1 MERKKTSK
9 SSARKSTGTRAKS
22 SVKSSVKS
30 RSSRPAARKSKKP
43 KVYISSFKIM
53 GMCGIVILICMLLLL
68 TTNLISKNST
78 KKIASKDSV
87 KTEKVAKE
95 ETKSKEVKKE
105 NNIEKKDSKQKTE
118 GSISKRFE
126 QEKNKKK
133 VEPKKSEPV
142 KKEEKVLPPVQKK
155 VEEPKKVVP
164 PVVDEVE
171 KNTKKQSEKI
181 VEKKETVEK
190 PKPVKQENKFNLPK
204 AKNNATLVFVFDDGG
219 QNLYD
224 LQKFLELPFPITIAV
239 LPKLKY
245 SAESAKRVRNS
256 GHELILHQPMQA
268 INRSVNP
275 GPGAITPEMTEEE
288 VRKMLLSNINEIG
301 PIAGMNNHEG
311 SAITADIAKMEVI
324 LKTASDCGIFFLDSR
339 TNVKTVVPLVAKEMG
354 YNYYERNI
362 FLDNE
367 KTRENALMELKKGL
381 DIANKKGSA
390 VMIGHVWS
398 ADFLPALLKELYPEL
413 VKNGYKFSVVSE
425 S

>member
-9 SSARKSTGTRAKS
+9 SSARKSTGTRA
-22 SVKSSVKS
+22 KSSVKS

-68 TTNLISKNST
+68 TTNLISNDST

-118 GSISKRFE
+118 DSISKRFE
-126 QEKNKKK
+126 QEKKEKK
-133 VEPKKSEPV
+133 VEPKKSEPAKKE
-142 KKEEKVLPPVQKK
+142 KKEESPVQKK
-155 VEEPKKVVP
+155 VEDPKKVVP
-164 PVVDEVE
+164 PVVE
-171 KNTKKQSEKI
+171 KTTEKQPEKI

-204 AKNNATLVFVFDDGG
+204 AKNNANLVFVFDDGG

>member
-9 SSARKSTGTRAKS
+9 SSARKSTGTRA
-22 SVKSSVKS
+22 KSSVKS

-78 KKIASKDSV
+78 KKIASNDSV

-126 QEKNKKK
+126 QEKNKKN
-133 VEPKKSEPV
+133 VEKKKSEPV

-245 SAESAKRVRNS
+245 SVESAKRVRNS

-311 SAITADIAKMEVI
+311 SAITADIGKMEVI

-390 VMIGHVWS
+390 IMIGHVWS

>member
-9 SSARKSTGTRAKS
+9 SSARKSTGTRA
-22 SVKSSVKS
+22 KSSVKS

-68 TTNLISKNST
+68 TTNLISKDST
-78 KKIASKDSV
+78 KKIVSKDSV
-87 KTEKVAKE
+87 KNEKVAKDN
-95 ETKSKEVKKE
+95 KPKA
-105 NNIEKKDSKQKTE
+105 DD
-118 GSISKRFE
+118 SISKRFE
-126 QEKNKKK
+126 QEKKEKK

-142 KKEEKVLPPVQKK
+142 KKEKKEEKVQPPVQKK

-164 PVVDEVE
+164 PVVDVVE
-171 KNTKKQSEKI
+171 KTTEKQSEKI

-204 AKNNATLVFVFDDGG
+204 AKNNANLVFVFDDGG

-245 SAESAKRVRNS
+245 SAESAKRVRKS

>member
-9 SSARKSTGTRAKS
+9 SSARKSTGTRA
-22 SVKSSVKS
+22 KSSVKS

-133 VEPKKSEPV
+133 VEQKKSEPV
-142 KKEEKVLPPVQKK
+142 KKAEKVLPPVQKK

-171 KNTKKQSEKI
+171 KTTEKQSEKI

-190 PKPVKQENKFNLPK
+190 QKPVKQENKFNLPK

-245 SAESAKRVRNS
+245 SVESAKRVRNS

-311 SAITADIAKMEVI
+311 SAITADIGKMEVI

>member
-1 MERKKTSK
+1 
-9 SSARKSTGTRAKS
+9 
-22 SVKSSVKS
+22 
-30 RSSRPAARKSKKP
+30 
-43 KVYISSFKIM
+43 
-53 GMCGIVILICMLLLL
+53 
-68 TTNLISKNST
+68 
-78 KKIASKDSV
+78 
-87 KTEKVAKE
+87 
-95 ETKSKEVKKE
+95 
-105 NNIEKKDSKQKTE
+105 
-118 GSISKRFE
+118 
-126 QEKNKKK
+126 
-133 VEPKKSEPV
+133 
-142 KKEEKVLPPVQKK
+142 
-155 VEEPKKVVP
+155 VP
-164 PVVDEVE
+164 PVVEVE
-171 KNTKKQSEKI
+171 EKTTEKQPEKI
-181 VEKKETVEK
+181 VEKNETVEK

-398 ADFLPALLKELYPEL
+398 ADFLPAFLKELYPEL

>member
-1 MERKKTSK
+1 MAKSK
-9 SSARKSTGTRAKS
+9 SSARKKVSSSKAKS
-22 SVKSSVKS
+22 GN
-30 RSSRPAARKSKKP
+30 RSSQRKKKP
-43 KVYISSFKIM
+43 KVYISTFKIM
-53 GMCGIVILICMLLLL
+53 GMCASVILVCMLLLL
-68 TTNLISKNST
+68 ATTVISKNSS
-78 KKIASKDSV
+78 KKAVKESSTSISERFEEAE
-87 KTEKVAKE
+87 KTE
-95 ETKSKEVKKE
+95 KSKEVEKTVKEQKSDEKKVADVPKKAEEKKSESKKE
-105 NNIEKKDSKQKTE
+105 TKIETKAQNKTEKKDNSVVT
-118 GSISKRFE
+118 
-126 QEKNKKK
+126 
-133 VEPKKSEPV
+133 
-142 KKEEKVLPPVQKK
+142 KKEEPA
-155 VEEPKKVVP
+155 KVVA
-164 PVVDEVE
+164 PV
-171 KNTKKQSEKI
+171 
-181 VEKKETVEK
+181 VEK

-398 ADFLPALLKELYPEL
+398 ADFLPVLLKELYPEL

>member
-9 SSARKSTGTRAKS
+9 SSARKSTGTRA
-22 SVKSSVKS
+22 KSSVKS

-68 TTNLISKNST
+68 TTNLISKDST
-78 KKIASKDSV
+78 KKIANKDSV
-87 KTEKVAKE
+87 KTENVAKE

-118 GSISKRFE
+118 DSISKRFE
-126 QEKNKKK
+126 QEKKEKK

-142 KKEEKVLPPVQKK
+142 KKEKKEEKVQPPVQKK

-164 PVVDEVE
+164 PVEE
-171 KNTKKQSEKI
+171 KATEKQPEKI

-245 SAESAKRVRNS
+245 SAEAAKRVRNS

-339 TNVKTVVPLVAKEMG
+339 TNVNTVVPLVAKEMG

>member
-9 SSARKSTGTRAKS
+9 SSARKSTGTRA
-22 SVKSSVKS
+22 KSSVKS

-105 NNIEKKDSKQKTE
+105 DNIEKKDSKQKTE

-126 QEKNKKK
+126 QEKNKKI
-133 VEPKKSEPV
+133 VEQKKSEPV

-245 SAESAKRVRNS
+245 SVESAKRVRNS

-311 SAITADIAKMEVI
+311 SAITADIGKMEVI

-398 ADFLPALLKELYPEL
+398 ADFLPAFLKELYPEL

>member
-9 SSARKSTGTRAKS
+9 SSARKSTGTRA
-22 SVKSSVKS
+22 KSSVKS

-78 KKIASKDSV
+78 KKIASNDSV

-105 NNIEKKDSKQKTE
+105 NNVEKKDSKQKTE
-118 GSISKRFE
+118 DSISKRFE
-126 QEKNKKK
+126 QEKKEKK
-133 VEPKKSEPV
+133 VEQKKSEPV

-181 VEKKETVEK
+181 VEKKETVK
-190 PKPVKQENKFNLPK
+190 KQKPVKQENKFNLPK

-245 SAESAKRVRNS
+245 SVESAKRVRNS

-301 PIAGMNNHEG
+301 PISGMNNHEG
-311 SAITADIAKMEVI
+311 SAITADIGKMEVI

-381 DIANKKGSA
+381 DIANKKGSV

-398 ADFLPALLKELYPEL
+398 ADFLPAFLKELYPEL

>member
-9 SSARKSTGTRAKS
+9 SSARKSTGTRA
-22 SVKSSVKS
+22 KSSVKS

-78 KKIASKDSV
+78 KKIASNDSV

-126 QEKNKKK
+126 QEKNKKI

-245 SAESAKRVRNS
+245 SVESAKRVRNS

-301 PIAGMNNHEG
+301 PISGMNNHEG
-311 SAITADIAKMEVI
+311 SAITADIGKMEVI

-398 ADFLPALLKELYPEL
+398 ADFLPVFLKELYPEL

>member
-9 SSARKSTGTRAKS
+9 SLARKSTGTR
-22 SVKSSVKS
+22 VKSSVNS

-68 TTNLISKNST
+68 TTNLISKDST

-118 GSISKRFE
+118 DSISKRFE
-126 QEKNKKK
+126 QEKKEKK
-133 VEPKKSEPV
+133 VESKKSESV
-142 KKEEKVLPPVQKK
+142 KKEKKEEKVQPPVQKK

-164 PVVDEVE
+164 PVVDVE
-171 KNTKKQSEKI
+171 EKTTEKQPEKI
-181 VEKKETVEK
+181 VEKNETVEK

-204 AKNNATLVFVFDDGG
+204 AKNNATLVLVFDDGG

-245 SAESAKRVRNS
+245 SVESAKRVRNS

-311 SAITADIAKMEVI
+311 SAITADIGKMEVI

-367 KTRENALMELKKGL
+367 KTCENVLMELKKGL

-398 ADFLPALLKELYPEL
+398 ADFLPAFLKELYPEL

>member
-9 SSARKSTGTRAKS
+9 SSARKSTGTRA
-22 SVKSSVKS
+22 KSSVKS

-68 TTNLISKNST
+68 TANLISKDST

-87 KTEKVAKE
+87 KTEKVA
-95 ETKSKEVKKE
+95 
-105 NNIEKKDSKQKTE
+105 NDNKQKADD
-118 GSISKRFE
+118 SISKRFE
-126 QEKNKKK
+126 QEKKEKK
-133 VEPKKSEPV
+133 VGPKKSEPV
-142 KKEEKVLPPVQKK
+142 KKEKKEEKVQPPVQKK

-164 PVVDEVE
+164 PVVDVE
-171 KNTKKQSEKI
+171 EKTTEKQPEKI
-181 VEKKETVEK
+181 VEKNETVEK

-398 ADFLPALLKELYPEL
+398 ADFLPAFLKELYPEL

>member
-9 SSARKSTGTRAKS
+9 SSARKSTGTRA
-22 SVKSSVKS
+22 KSSVKS

-78 KKIASKDSV
+78 KKIASNDSV

-133 VEPKKSEPV
+133 VEQKKSEPV

-164 PVVDEVE
+164 PIVDEVE

-245 SAESAKRVRNS
+245 SVESAKRVRNS

-268 INRSVNP
+268 INRSENP
-275 GPGAITPEMTEEE
+275 APGAITPEMTEEE

-311 SAITADIAKMEVI
+311 SAITADIGKMEVI

-398 ADFLPALLKELYPEL
+398 ADFLPAFLKELYPEL

>member
-22 SVKSSVKS
+22 SVKSK
-30 RSSRPAARKSKKP
+30 SSRPAARKSKKP

-78 KKIASKDSV
+78 KKFASNDSV

-95 ETKSKEVKKE
+95 ESKSKEVKKE

-118 GSISKRFE
+118 DSISKRFE
-126 QEKNKKK
+126 QEKNKKI
-133 VEPKKSEPV
+133 VEPKKSESV

-164 PVVDEVE
+164 PIVDEVE

-245 SAESAKRVRNS
+245 SVESAKRVRNS

-311 SAITADIAKMEVI
+311 SAITADIGKMEVI

-398 ADFLPALLKELYPEL
+398 ADFLPAFLKELYPEL

>member
-9 SSARKSTGTRAKS
+9 SSARKSTGTRA
-22 SVKSSVKS
+22 KSSVKS

-68 TTNLISKNST
+68 TTNLISKDST

-118 GSISKRFE
+118 DSISKRFE
-126 QEKNKKK
+126 QEKKEKK

-142 KKEEKVLPPVQKK
+142 KKEKKEEKVQPPVQKK
-155 VEEPKKVVP
+155 VEDPKKVVS
-164 PVVDEVE
+164 PVEE
-171 KNTKKQSEKI
+171 KTTEKQPEKI

-204 AKNNATLVFVFDDGG
+204 AKNNANLVFVFDDGG

>member
-9 SSARKSTGTRAKS
+9 SSARKSTGTRA
-22 SVKSSVKS
+22 KSSVKS

-78 KKIASKDSV
+78 KKIASNDSV

-118 GSISKRFE
+118 DSISKRFE

-155 VEEPKKVVP
+155 VEEPKKVEP

-181 VEKKETVEK
+181 VEKKETVEE

-245 SAESAKRVRNS
+245 SVESAKRVRNS

-311 SAITADIAKMEVI
+311 SAITADIGKMEVI

-398 ADFLPALLKELYPEL
+398 ADFLPAFFKELYPEL

>member
-9 SSARKSTGTRAKS
+9 SSARKSTGTRA
-22 SVKSSVKS
+22 KSSVKS

-78 KKIASKDSV
+78 KKFASNDSV

-95 ETKSKEVKKE
+95 ETKLKEEKKE

-126 QEKNKKK
+126 QEKNKKI

-190 PKPVKQENKFNLPK
+190 QKPVKQENKFNLPK

-245 SAESAKRVRNS
+245 SVESAKRVRNS

-311 SAITADIAKMEVI
+311 SAITADIGKMEVI

-398 ADFLPALLKELYPEL
+398 ADFLPAFLKELYPEL

>member
-9 SSARKSTGTRAKS
+9 SSARKSTGTRA
-22 SVKSSVKS
+22 KSSVKS

-126 QEKNKKK
+126 QEKKEKK
-133 VEPKKSEPV
+133 VEQKKSEPV

-171 KNTKKQSEKI
+171 KTTEKQSEKI

-245 SAESAKRVRNS
+245 SVESAKRVRNS

-311 SAITADIAKMEVI
+311 SAITADIGKMEVI

-398 ADFLPALLKELYPEL
+398 ADFLPAFLKELYPEL

>member
-9 SSARKSTGTRAKS
+9 SSARKSTGTRAKA
-22 SVKSSVKS
+22 SVNS

-68 TTNLISKNST
+68 TTNLISKDST

-118 GSISKRFE
+118 DSISKRFE
-126 QEKNKKK
+126 QEKKEKK
-133 VEPKKSEPV
+133 VEQKKSEPV
-142 KKEEKVLPPVQKK
+142 KKEKKEEPPVQKK

-164 PVVDEVE
+164 PVVE
-171 KNTKKQSEKI
+171 KTTEKQPEKI

-204 AKNNATLVFVFDDGG
+204 AKNNANLVFVFDDGG

>member
-9 SSARKSTGTRAKS
+9 SSARKSTGTRA
-22 SVKSSVKS
+22 KSSVKS

-78 KKIASKDSV
+78 KKIASNDSV

-105 NNIEKKDSKQKTE
+105 NNVEKKDSKQKTE
-118 GSISKRFE
+118 DSISKRFE

-245 SAESAKRVRNS
+245 SVESAKRVRNS

-311 SAITADIAKMEVI
+311 SAITADIGKMEVI

-398 ADFLPALLKELYPEL
+398 ADFLPAFLKELYPEL

>member
-9 SSARKSTGTRAKS
+9 SSARKSTGTRA
-22 SVKSSVKS
+22 KSSVKS

-126 QEKNKKK
+126 QEKNKKI

-245 SAESAKRVRNS
+245 SVESAKRVRNS

-311 SAITADIAKMEVI
+311 SAITADIGKMEVI

-398 ADFLPALLKELYPEL
+398 ADFLPAFLKELYPEL

>member
-22 SVKSSVKS
+22 GVKS

-68 TTNLISKNST
+68 TTNLISKDST

-118 GSISKRFE
+118 DSISKRFE
-126 QEKNKKK
+126 QEKKEKK

-142 KKEEKVLPPVQKK
+142 KKEKKEEKVQPPVQKK

-164 PVVDEVE
+164 PVVE
-171 KNTKKQSEKI
+171 KSTEKQPEKI

-190 PKPVKQENKFNLPK
+190 PNPVKQENKFNLPK
-204 AKNNATLVFVFDDGG
+204 AKNNANLVFVFDDGG

>member
-9 SSARKSTGTRAKS
+9 SSARKSTGTRA
-22 SVKSSVKS
+22 KSSVKS

-43 KVYISSFKIM
+43 KVYISSFKIL

-78 KKIASKDSV
+78 KKIASNDSV

-126 QEKNKKK
+126 QEKKEKK

-142 KKEEKVLPPVQKK
+142 KKEKQEEKVL
-155 VEEPKKVVP
+155 P

-245 SAESAKRVRNS
+245 SVESAKRVRNS

-311 SAITADIAKMEVI
+311 SAITADIGKMEVI

-339 TNVKTVVPLVAKEMG
+339 TNIKTVVPLVAKEMG

-398 ADFLPALLKELYPEL
+398 ADFLPAFLKELYPEL

>member
-22 SVKSSVKS
+22 SVKS
-30 RSSRPAARKSKKP
+30 RSSRPAARKLKKP

-78 KKIASKDSV
+78 KKIASNDSV

-126 QEKNKKK
+126 QEKKEKK
-133 VEPKKSEPV
+133 VEQKKSEPV

-245 SAESAKRVRNS
+245 SVESAKRVRNS

-275 GPGAITPEMTEEE
+275 GPGAITLEMTEEE

-311 SAITADIAKMEVI
+311 SAITADIGKMEVI

-398 ADFLPALLKELYPEL
+398 ADFLPAFLKELYPEL

>member
-9 SSARKSTGTRAKS
+9 SSARKSTGTRA
-22 SVKSSVKS
+22 KSSVKS

-68 TTNLISKNST
+68 TTNLISKDST

-118 GSISKRFE
+118 DSISKRFE
-126 QEKNKKK
+126 QEKKEKK
-133 VEPKKSEPV
+133 VGPKKSEPV
-142 KKEEKVLPPVQKK
+142 KKEEKVQSPVQKK

-164 PVVDEVE
+164 PVVE
-171 KNTKKQSEKI
+171 KATEKQPEKI
-181 VEKKETVEK
+181 VEKNETVEK

>member
-22 SVKSSVKS
+22 SVKSK
-30 RSSRPAARKSKKP
+30 SSRPAARKSKKP

-78 KKIASKDSV
+78 KKIASNDSV

-95 ETKSKEVKKE
+95 EKKTKEVKKE
-105 NNIEKKDSKQKTE
+105 NNIKKKDSKQKTE

-126 QEKNKKK
+126 QEKKEKK
-133 VEPKKSEPV
+133 VEQKKSEPV

-171 KNTKKQSEKI
+171 KTTEKQSEKI

-311 SAITADIAKMEVI
+311 SAITADIGKMEVI

-339 TNVKTVVPLVAKEMG
+339 NNVKTVVLLVAKEMG

-398 ADFLPALLKELYPEL
+398 ADFLPAFLKELYPEL

>member
-22 SVKSSVKS
+22 SVKSK
-30 RSSRPAARKSKKP
+30 SSRPAARKSKKP

-78 KKIASKDSV
+78 KKFASNDSV

-118 GSISKRFE
+118 DSISKRFE

-164 PVVDEVE
+164 PVVDEIE
-171 KNTKKQSEKI
+171 KTTKKQSEKI

-190 PKPVKQENKFNLPK
+190 PKPVKQENKSNLPK

-245 SAESAKRVRNS
+245 SVESAKRVRNS

-311 SAITADIAKMEVI
+311 SAITADIGKMEVI

-398 ADFLPALLKELYPEL
+398 ADFLPAFLKELYPEL

>member
-9 SSARKSTGTRAKS
+9 SSARKSTGTRA
-22 SVKSSVKS
+22 KS

-126 QEKNKKK
+126 QEKNKKI

-245 SAESAKRVRNS
+245 SVESAKRVRNS

-311 SAITADIAKMEVI
+311 SAITADIGKMEVI

-381 DIANKKGSA
+381 DIANKKGAA

-398 ADFLPALLKELYPEL
+398 ADFLPAFLKELYPEL

>member
-9 SSARKSTGTRAKS
+9 SSARKSTGTRA
-22 SVKSSVKS
+22 KSSVKS

-126 QEKNKKK
+126 QEKNKKI

-190 PKPVKQENKFNLPK
+190 QKPVKQENKFNLPK

-245 SAESAKRVRNS
+245 SVESAKRVRNS

-311 SAITADIAKMEVI
+311 SAITADIGKMEVI

-398 ADFLPALLKELYPEL
+398 ADFLPAFLKELYPEL

>member
-9 SSARKSTGTRAKS
+9 SSARKSTGTKAKS
-22 SVKSSVKS
+22 SIKS

-68 TTNLISKNST
+68 TTNLISKDST

-118 GSISKRFE
+118 DSISKRFE
-126 QEKNKKK
+126 QEKKEKK
-133 VEPKKSEPV
+133 VEQKKSEPV
-142 KKEEKVLPPVQKK
+142 KKEKKEEKVQPPVQKK
-155 VEEPKKVVP
+155 VEEPKKDVP
-164 PVVDEVE
+164 PVVE
-171 KNTKKQSEKI
+171 KTTEKQPEKI

-190 PKPVKQENKFNLPK
+190 PKPVKQENMFNLPK
-204 AKNNATLVFVFDDGG
+204 AKNNANLVFVFDDGG

-311 SAITADIAKMEVI
+311 SAITADISKMEVI

-339 TNVKTVVPLVAKEMG
+339 TNVNTVVPLVAKEMG

>member
-9 SSARKSTGTRAKS
+9 SSARESTGTRA
-22 SVKSSVKS
+22 KSSVKS

-68 TTNLISKNST
+68 TTNLISKDST

-118 GSISKRFE
+118 DSISKRFE
-126 QEKNKKK
+126 QEKKEKK
-133 VEPKKSEPV
+133 VEQKKSEPV
-142 KKEEKVLPPVQKK
+142 KKEKKEEKVQSPVQKK
-155 VEEPKKVVP
+155 VEEPKKDEL
-164 PVVDEVE
+164 PVEE
-171 KNTKKQSEKI
+171 KTTEKQPEKI
-181 VEKKETVEK
+181 VEKNETVEK
-190 PKPVKQENKFNLPK
+190 PKSVKQENKFNLPK
-204 AKNNATLVFVFDDGG
+204 AKNNANLVFVFDDGG

>member
-22 SVKSSVKS
+22 SVKS

-43 KVYISSFKIM
+43 KVYISTFKIM
-53 GMCGIVILICMLLLL
+53 GMCASVILVCMLLLL
-68 TTNLISKNST
+68 ATTVISKNTSKKAVKEST
-78 KKIASKDSV
+78 ASISERFEEAE
-87 KTEKVAKE
+87 KTE
-95 ETKSKEVKKE
+95 KSKEVEKTVKEQKSDVKKVADVPKKAEEKKSESKKE
-105 NNIEKKDSKQKTE
+105 TKIETKAQNKTEKKDNSVVT
-118 GSISKRFE
+118 
-126 QEKNKKK
+126 
-133 VEPKKSEPV
+133 
-142 KKEEKVLPPVQKK
+142 KKEEPAKV
-155 VEEPKKVVP
+155 
-164 PVVDEVE
+164 
-171 KNTKKQSEKI
+171 
-181 VEKKETVEK
+181 VEK
-190 PKPVKQENKFNLPK
+190 PKPVKSENKFNLPK
-204 AKNNATLVFVFDDGG
+204 AKNGATLVFVFDDGG
-219 QNLYD
+219 QKVSD
-224 LQKFLELPFPITIAV
+224 LKEFLKLPFPITVAV
-239 LPKLKY
+239 LPKLQY
-245 SAESAKRVRNS
+245 SVESANLVRQS

-275 GPGAITPEMTEEE
+275 GPGAIKPEMSEDE
-288 VRKMLLSNINEIG
+288 VRSLLFSNINEIG
-301 PIAGMNNHEG
+301 PVAGMNNHEG
-311 SAITADIAKMEVI
+311 SAITADIEKMAVV

-339 TNVKTVVPLVAKEMG
+339 TNVNTVVPLVAKEMG

-390 VMIGHVWS
+390 IMIGHVWS

>member
-9 SSARKSTGTRAKS
+9 SSARKSTGTRA
-22 SVKSSVKS
+22 KSSVKS

-78 KKIASKDSV
+78 KKIASNDSV

-126 QEKNKKK
+126 QEKNKKI

-245 SAESAKRVRNS
+245 SVESAKRVRNS

-311 SAITADIAKMEVI
+311 SAITADIGKMEVI

>member
-9 SSARKSTGTRAKS
+9 SSARKSTGTRA
-22 SVKSSVKS
+22 KS

-78 KKIASKDSV
+78 KKIASNDSV

-133 VEPKKSEPV
+133 VEQKKSEPV

-190 PKPVKQENKFNLPK
+190 QKPVKQENKFNLPK

-245 SAESAKRVRNS
+245 SVESAKRVRNS

-311 SAITADIAKMEVI
+311 SAITADIGKMEVI

-339 TNVKTVVPLVAKEMG
+339 TNVKTVVTLVAKEMG

-398 ADFLPALLKELYPEL
+398 ADFLPAFLKELYPEL

>member
-9 SSARKSTGTRAKS
+9 SSARKSTGTR
-22 SVKSSVKS
+22 VKSSVKS

-126 QEKNKKK
+126 QEKNKKI

-171 KNTKKQSEKI
+171 K
-181 VEKKETVEK
+181 KETVEK
-190 PKPVKQENKFNLPK
+190 PKPVKLENKCNLPK
-204 AKNNATLVFVFDDGG
+204 AKNNANLVFVFDDGG

-245 SAESAKRVRNS
+245 SVESAKRVRNS

-311 SAITADIAKMEVI
+311 SAIAADIGKMEVI

-398 ADFLPALLKELYPEL
+398 ADFLPAFLKELYPEL

>member
-22 SVKSSVKS
+22 SVKSK
-30 RSSRPAARKSKKP
+30 SSRPAARKSKKP

-78 KKIASKDSV
+78 KKIASNDSV

-105 NNIEKKDSKQKTE
+105 NNIEKKDSKHKTE
-118 GSISKRFE
+118 DSISKRFE

-204 AKNNATLVFVFDDGG
+204 AKINATLVFVFDDGG

-245 SAESAKRVRNS
+245 SVESAKRVRNS

-311 SAITADIAKMEVI
+311 SAITADIGKMEVI

-398 ADFLPALLKELYPEL
+398 ADFLPAFLKELYPEL

>member
-22 SVKSSVKS
+22 SVKSK
-30 RSSRPAARKSKKP
+30 SSRPAARKSKKP

-126 QEKNKKK
+126 QEKKEKK
-133 VEPKKSEPV
+133 VEQKKSEPV

-171 KNTKKQSEKI
+171 KTTEKQSEKI

-245 SAESAKRVRNS
+245 SVESAKRVRNS

-311 SAITADIAKMEVI
+311 SAITADIGKMEVI

-398 ADFLPALLKELYPEL
+398 ADFLPAFLKELYPEL

>member
-22 SVKSSVKS
+22 SVKSK
-30 RSSRPAARKSKKP
+30 SSRPAARKSKKP

-133 VEPKKSEPV
+133 VEQKKSEPV

-155 VEEPKKVVP
+155 DEEPKKVVP

-245 SAESAKRVRNS
+245 SVESAKRVRNS

-311 SAITADIAKMEVI
+311 SAITADIGKMEVI

-398 ADFLPALLKELYPEL
+398 ADFLPAFLKELYPEL